1 MVNNMALSLFY
12 RYRTAISW
20 SAWWIMI
27 TSTAICL
34 PFLWSSE
41 TCTLLPLPLR
51 LAKDIEIDS
60 LSQVGLEFHFHGI
73 LLVIT

>member
-1 MVNNMALSLFY
+1 MHTPPL
-12 RYRTAISW
+12 
-20 SAWWIMI
+20 
-27 TSTAICL
+27 
-34 PFLWSSE
+34 
-41 TCTLLPLPLR
+41 LPLR